1 MKFTITKLTRALGL
15 LGLGFMAMLPGKSG
29 AQICAAQ
36 NSWGCGHNYGGN
48 ITEIK
53 ISNSAGTLASYTGLA
68 CSTGAA
74 INNVLLNSGNPITI
88 TAGENITFDIAGSV
102 DAYGWGYQTR
112 VGIWLDIDRNNS
124 FAASECIANPQ
135 TGPWS
140 LIGTSSV
147 KGTVKMPCWSSTG
160 LSTMRFRGFYQFTT
174 VSANQG
180 CGTVGTYGNIYDVA
194 VDLKVGT
201 PPVANFIVP
210 TGPNYENTVVKFNA
224 TSPNTFYTY
233 SWTFGGPNVTPVQTT
248 GTVGRAVWSPPSPPA
263 TYDVKLLVD
272 YCGVK
277 DSIAK
282 TVRIV
287 RPVNPPVADFI
298 AKANQVEIYYNA
310 EMLDLSTNGAFQWKW
325 EVYSPSVPSGT
336 PYYTSTQQNP
346 AFMMDELGKWTFCL
360 ESTNNQ
366 GTSSKNCKSQYV
378 DCIPPSEYFMGPTKE
393 GNNQKGILFDNGGRS
408 ANYTANRRPSIDYFK
423 ILPCGAKE
431 IRLKFNTLR
440 LADGGDILRIYDA
453 DQAIA
458 SKEVTSPSGISGTNQ
473 ATWRNRTIR
482 CTSGAVYITFESNGS
497 GQDSGFAIS
506 WEADLAPPL
515 KPVASYSTPYN
526 PAAFGTP
533 VEFTNTS
540 MNVQGSPT
548 WEWWDDYGN
557 SAASKDA
564 TFTYNSDGSYE
575 VCLAVGTCNGRDT
588 FCKMLDIVTPK
599 SPGALDFTA
608 SDVRPPVGTTVDL
621 KATTDYANSFLWNI
635 FPTTYTIMS
644 GSLST
649 KDLKVRFNQGGC
661 YTFTLEGWNSAENPA
676 GSTEKKVIKNKYVCV
691 LDYCV
696 PLTDLISSDIGINEV
711 VLKKGSTTLLN
722 KQTTSGVVPY
732 SDYSST
738 DVATV
743 TFGASYDL
751 SVARQ
756 TNSNS
761 LNYKAWIDW
770 NIDGDFTD
778 AGEEV
783 MSSGTIA
790 GLSANGTFTVPTK
803 AASFEGKTRMRVA
816 ASYGNFSNTPC
827 GVNIVGEYEDYG
839 LILANDNAPPVITLV
854 GADTLYVERTGTA
867 GGCWAEVAAS
877 TYKAEDPTEG
887 DMTNKVILTSD
898 LDCTIPGI
906 YSIDF
911 NVSDASGNP
920 AVTKRRTIY
929 VVLDKTAP
937 TLTLNGNA
945 VVDVEQCGTFNDPGA
960 VATDAVDGNLTTAI
974 VVTGSVNTSVV
985 GNYTLTY
992 TVKDA
997 QGNTAITNR
1006 TVRVRDTK
1014 KPGIFTVGVRIA
1026 NNTTVKLQINS
1037 TFVDNIYAEDECNG
1051 PIAIT
1056 KTPGF
1061 NGPVNTAVR
1070 ATYPVAYFATDPNGN
1085 KADEDGFVINYQVD
1099 DYIAPVITL
1108 NTEDVIL
1115 HDVNNPYTSRNV
1127 TVSDNYYPLN
1137 KVSVVKSGSVD
1148 PYTLGTY
1155 TETYTATDES
1165 GNVST
1170 KVRTVIVVD
1179 RVAPEIL
1186 APAMNAC
1193 VGQPFWAMSG
1203 LVIRDNYYSPA
1214 TLSPLVQVLN
1224 HNVNIWEAGVYYINY
1239 VLADPSGNNAAM
1251 VTRPVFVNYPPNC
1264 QNTYLSTSSLSL
1276 SEAVNVFP
1284 NPTTGKVKVSYALV
1298 NNEVVNVVVTD
1309 ITGRTVASFN
1319 NLKGGLGFTEIDLGK
1334 FGSGVYNIT
1343 LTNNGQTTTKKV
1355 MVQN

>member
-15 LGLGFMAMLPGKSG
+15 LGLGVMAMLPGKSG
-29 AQICAAQ
+29 AQICSAA
-36 NSWGCGHNYGGN
+36 NSWGCGHNLAGN
-48 ITEIK
+48 ITDIR
-53 ISNSAGTLASYTGLA
+53 ISNSAGTLASYTGLG
-68 CSTGAA
+68 CSATTTS
-74 INNVLLNSGNPITI
+74 NVLVNAGSPITL
-88 TAGENITFDIAGSV
+88 TAGENITFDITGNT
-102 DAYGWGYQTR
+102 DIYGYSWSTR
-112 VGIWLDIDRNNS
+112 VGIWLDVDRNNS
-124 FAASECIANPQ
+124 FSAAECLANPQ
-135 TGPWS
+135 SGIW
-140 LIGTSSV
+140 SSV
-147 KGTVKMPCWSSTG
+147 GTTPVRGTIKMPCWSSTG
-160 LSTMRFRGFYQFTT
+160 LSTLRFRGSSSVYTPPST
-174 VSANQG
+174 SQG
-180 CGTVGTYGNIYDVA
+180 CGTVNTYGNIIDVS

-233 SWTFGGPNVTPVQTT
+233 TWTFGGPNVTPVQAT
-248 GTVGRAVWSPPSPPA
+248 GTVGRAVWSPPSPP
-263 TYDVKLLVD
+263 TNYDVKLLVD
-272 YCGVK
+272 YCGVR
-277 DSIAK
+277 DSISK

-287 RPVNPPVADFI
+287 RPVNAPVADFI
-298 AKANQVEIYYNA
+298 AKANQVEIFFNA
-310 EMLDLSTNGAFQWKW
+310 EMLDLSSNGAFKW
-325 EVYSPSVPSGT
+325 SWEATSPTGNV
-336 PYYTSTQQNP
+336 YTSTQQNP
-346 AFMMDELGKWTFCL
+346 VFMLDELGKWDFCL
-360 ESTNNQ
+360 ESENNV
-366 GTSSKNCKSQYV
+366 GKSNKLCKSQYV
-378 DCIPPSEYFMGPTKE
+378 ECTPPSEYFMGPTKE
-393 GNNQKGILFDNGGRS
+393 GNNQKGILYDNGGRT
-408 ANYTANRRPSIDYFK
+408 APYGANRRPSIDYFK

-431 IRLKFNTLR
+431 IRLRFNTLR
-440 LADGGDILRIYDA
+440 LADANDILRIYDA

-458 SKEVTSPSGISGTNQ
+458 GREVTGPSGITGANQ
-473 ATWRNRTIR
+473 GTWRNRTVR
-482 CTSGAVYITFESNGS
+482 CTSGAVYITFETNAS
-497 GQDSGFAIS
+497 GQDSGFAITWDS
-506 WEADLAPPL
+506 DLAPPV
-515 KPVASYSTPYN
+515 KPEADFTTPYN
-526 PAAFGTP
+526 PAAIATN
-533 VEFTNTS
+533 VVFTNTS
-540 MNVQGSPT
+540 RNVQGSPS
-548 WEWWDDYGN
+548 WEWWDDDGN
-557 SAASKDA
+557 FGTGKDFTA
-564 TFTYNSDGSYE
+564 TYFSDGGKN
-575 VCLAVGTCNGRDT
+575 VCLAASTCNGRDT
-588 FCKMLDIVTPK
+588 FCTVVDIVTPTQ
-599 SPGALDFTA
+599 PGMLDFTA
-608 SDVRPPVGTTVDL
+608 SDVRPPVGTVVEL
-621 KATTDYANSFLWNI
+621 KATTDYANRFLWNI
-635 FPTTYTIMS
+635 FPTTYTIIS
-644 GSLST
+644 GTLSSQN
-649 KDLKVRFNQGGC
+649 LQVRFNTGGC
-661 YTFTLEGWNSAENPA
+661 YTFTLEGWNSAESTP

-691 LDYCV
+691 LDYCI

-711 VLKKGSTTLLN
+711 TLKKGTSTLLS

-732 SDYSST
+732 SDYTST
-738 DVATV
+738 DVATL

-751 SVARQ
+751 SVARL
-756 TNSNS
+756 TNSNTV
-761 LNYKAWIDW
+761 NYKAWVDW

-783 MSSGTIA
+783 MSSGTIT
-790 GLSANGTFTVPTK
+790 GLTASGTVTVPVK
-803 AASFEGKTRMRVA
+803 SASFEGKTRLRVA

-854 GADTLYVERTGTA
+854 GADTLYVERTSSA
-867 GGCWAEVAAS
+867 GACWAEAAS
-877 TYKAEDPTEG
+877 TTYKAEDPTEG
-887 DMTNKVILTSD
+887 DVTSKVVLTSD

-911 NVSDASGNP
+911 NVVDASGNAAP
-920 AVTKRRTIY
+920 TKRRTIF
-929 VVLDKTAP
+929 VVLDKTP
-937 TLTLNGNA
+937 PVLTLNGSS
-945 VVDVEQCGTFNDPGA
+945 VVTIEQCGTFTDPGA
-960 VATDAVDGNLTTAI
+960 VATDIVDGNLSTAI
-974 VVTGSVNTSVV
+974 VTTGSVNSSVV
-985 GNYTLTY
+985 GDYTLTY

-997 QGNTAITNR
+997 QGNTSSATR

-1014 KPGIFTVGVRIA
+1014 KPGIYTVGVRIA

-1051 PIAIT
+1051 PIDIT

-1070 ATYPVAYFATDPNGN
+1070 ATYPVSYFATDPNGN

-1099 DYIAPVITL
+1099 DYIAPVISL

-1127 TVSDNYYPLN
+1127 TVNDNYYPLN

-1165 GNVST
+1165 GNTAT

-1203 LVIRDNYYSPA
+1203 LVLRDNYYSPA

-1264 QNTYLSTSSLSL
+1264 QNTFLSTSSLSL

-1309 ITGRTVASFN
+1309 VTGRTVATLN